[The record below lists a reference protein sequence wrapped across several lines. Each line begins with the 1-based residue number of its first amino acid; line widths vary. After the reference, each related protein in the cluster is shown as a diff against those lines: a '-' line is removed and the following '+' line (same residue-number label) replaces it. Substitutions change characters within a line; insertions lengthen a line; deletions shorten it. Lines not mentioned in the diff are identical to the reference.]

1 MENNI
6 ADNVVTITP
15 DLASLR
21 AARDEA
27 TANLKTLSEAY
38 DAKRAELTQAI
49 LDLESQW
56 ESANSEL
63 IELCDRARQI
73 SERSDRDLRAAMIAE
88 HIRTGEKTLD
98 KALKLSVRVN
108 RKVSIADQKAAVAW
122 AKQAAPMLVR
132 ESVDEKSFAKIADTI
147 WNEDEL
153 PDWVTVEAKPIAV
166 IGEL

>member
-1 MENNI
+1 MSNI
-6 ADNVVTITP
+6 AGNVVEITP

-27 TANLKTLSEAY
+27 AANLGTLREAY
-38 DAKRAELTQAI
+38 DAKRAELTQKI
-49 LDLESQW
+49 LDLTAQW
-56 ESANSEL
+56 EAQNAEL
-63 IELCDRARQI
+63 IELCDRATGI
-73 SERSDRDLRAAMIAE
+73 AEKSDRDLRAAMIAE
-88 HIRTGEKTLD
+88 YIRTGEKTLD

-108 RKVSIADQKAAVAW
+108 RKVSIADQKAALAW

-132 ESVDEKSFAKIADTI
+132 EAVDEKSFAKIADTV

-153 PDWVTVEAKPIAV
+153 PEWVTVDAKPIAV